1 VVKLVLTTA
10 ERKEL
15 ESLIKAAIKNAKVPI
30 GLARRMMP
38 IQGNIEEFA
47 YGLISGMIIGN
58 FVERF
63 SDKNGRQ
70 PDRVEMADLFLI
82 MMSKMPN
89 IRKAIMNELGSA

>member
-1 VVKLVLTTA
+1 MVRLALTIE

-15 ESLIKAAIKNAKVPI
+15 ESIIKVAIKNAKVPI
-30 GLARRMMP
+30 GLARKMMP
-38 IQGNIEEFA
+38 TQGNIEDFA

-70 PDRVEMADLFLI
+70 LDRVEMTDLFLI
-82 MMSKMPN
+82 MVSKMPY

>member
-1 VVKLVLTTA
+1 MKLVLTNA

-30 GLARRMMP
+30 DLARRMMP
-38 IQGNIEEFA
+38 TQSNVEEFA

-70 PDRVEMADLFLI
+70 PDSVEMADLFLI
-82 MMSKMPN
+82 MMSKMPY
-89 IRKAIMNELGSA
+89 IRRAIINELGSD

>member
-1 VVKLVLTTA
+1 MTID

-15 ESLIKAAIKNAKVPI
+15 ESLIKAAIKNVNIPI
-30 GLARRMMP
+30 DLARRMMP
-38 IQGNIEEFA
+38 TQGNIEEFA

-82 MMSKMPN
+82 MISKMPH

>member
-1 VVKLVLTTA
+1 MVRLVLTI
-10 ERKEL
+10 EDRKEL

-30 GLARRMMP
+30 DLARRMMP
-38 IQGNIEEFA
+38 TQGNIEDFA
-47 YGLISGMIIGN
+47 YGLICGIIIGN

-63 SDKNGRQ
+63 CDKNGRQ

-82 MMSKMPN
+82 MISKMPY